1 MATLKHIAAELGLS
15 PATVSRAL
23 NGFPEVNARTRAR
36 VEELARAMNYRPN
49 QIAQKLV
56 SGRSGM
62 IGMVLRS
69 AIDMSC
75 DPSFYDV
82 MSGLSNRLADYDM
95 DLVFHAS
102 SSDDPVAPYRRLV
115 AKNTLDGFILNAPA
129 EDDPRIAFLQAQ
141 RVPFVMHGRTAC
153 GPLDYPYYDIDNVRL
168 AADSVALLH
177 DLGHRRI
184 ALLNGPAGY
193 AYAAQRLS
201 GFRAALA
208 ARGLTL
214 PDRFAAHDRPAEDY
228 GYRTALAMLADG
240 TPPTALVCASTL
252 VAAGAMRAA
261 AHLGLVI
268 PQDVSLIAH
277 DDALPDVRAV
287 NFAPALTVTRSP
299 LRDAC
304 APLTDMMVRL
314 LDGSPAVSLQTI
326 VTAELIV
333 RNSTGPVPKG
343 GDRPWQ

>member
-36 VEELARAMNYRPN
+36 VEDMAKAMNYRPN

-56 SGRSGM
+56 TGRSGM

-69 AIDMSC
+69 AIDVSC
-75 DPSFYDV
+75 DPTFYEV
-82 MSGLSNRLADYDM
+82 MSGLSNRLAQHDI

-129 EDDPRIAFLQAQ
+129 EDDPRVAFLQAQ
-141 RVPFVMHGRTAC
+141 HLPFVMHGRTRT
-153 GPLDYPYYDIDNVRL
+153 GPLDYAYFDIDNARL
-168 AADSVALLH
+168 AADSAALLH

-184 ALLNGPAGY
+184 GLLNGPSGY
-193 AYAAQRLS
+193 AYAAQRLA
-201 GFRAALA
+201 GFSRAQA

-214 PDRFAAHDRPAEDY
+214 PDRFVAHDRPAEEY
-228 GYRTALAMLADG
+228 GYRTALAMLAAD

-252 VAAGAMRAA
+252 IAAGAMRAA
-261 AHLGLVI
+261 ADLGLSI
-268 PQDVSLIAH
+268 PQDLSLMAH
-277 DDALPDVRAV
+277 DDAIPQMRAV
-287 NFAPALTVTRSP
+287 NFAPALTVTRAP

-304 APLTDMMVRL
+304 APLTDMMVQL
-314 LDGSPAVSLQTI
+314 LDGRPVETLQTVAI
-326 VTAELIV
+326 AELIV

-343 GDRPWQ
+343 GEMPW